1 MYCSFF
7 GFAEKPFDVTPDPK
21 FLYLSRDHRET
32 LAALMYG
39 IRERRGFI
47 AIVGEVGMGKT
58 TLLNTVLGRLDEKTR
73 VAFIFNTDLTFTEML
88 AMTLVDLGLGEPG
101 ETLLKVEGISRL
113 NNFAIQQFSRGGNL
127 VLLVDEAQNLDNS
140 TMENLR
146 LLSNLETRKHKLI
159 QIVLSGQ
166 PELDIKLAQPEL
178 RQLAQR
184 ISLKRYIMPFGEK
197 ETYEYVQHRLSM
209 VDYNGPT
216 LFSRQAQK
224 MIWKYSGGVPRK
236 INVLCDNALLISFAL
251 RQKTIQASVIE
262 EAIKDLSYSP
272 FSGSKEDLVTI
283 PVQPTPPSQNLPF
296 SGSTED
302 LLRSVVQPTLGSTV
316 EASVI
321 DRATVDLPFL
331 DSREDLVTIPVQ
343 STPPSR
349 GKTSRSRLAV
359 AVSVMFAAC
368 LGALVAFL
376 LATSQLKWQ
385 GSGLSEIWT
394 SIRSKIPIQLPLA
407 NPEASPRETGEA
419 GTGETQVVVVNEG
432 DNLTRI
438 ISRTYGRFDTALLS
452 AVLQQNPEVQNPD
465 RLVVG
470 QVIKL
475 PKQD

>member
-1 MYCSFF
+1 
-7 GFAEKPFDVTPDPK
+7 VTPDPK

-58 TLLNTVLGRLDEKTR
+58 TLLNTVLGRLNEKTR

-127 VLLVDEAQNLDNS
+127 VLVVDEAQNLDNS

-166 PELDIKLAQPEL
+166 PELDLKLAQPEL

-184 ISLKRYIMPFGEK
+184 ISLKRYIMPFGDE
-197 ETYEYVQHRLSM
+197 ETYEYVQHRLNM
-209 VDYNGPT
+209 VDYNGPA
-216 LFSRQAQK
+216 LFSRGAQK
-224 MIWKYSGGVPRK
+224 MVWEYSGGVPRK
-236 INVLCDNALLISFAL
+236 INILCDNALLIAYAL

-272 FSGSKEDLVTI
+272 FSGSKEDQASS
-283 PVQPTPPSQNLPF
+283 PVQPTPR
-296 SGSTED
+296 STIEMSEINEVTMD
-302 LLRSVVQPTLGSTV
+302 FP
-316 EASVI
+316 A
-321 DRATVDLPFL
+321 L

-343 STPPSR
+343 PTPPSR
-349 GKTSRSRLAV
+349 GKTSHSRLAV
-359 AVSVMFAAC
+359 AVSVTLAVC
-368 LGALVAFL
+368 LSALVGFL
-376 LATSQLKWQ
+376 LATSQLNWEE
-385 GSGLSEIWT
+385 SGLSDVWT
-394 SIRSKIPIQLPLA
+394 SIQSKIPIQLPLG
-407 NPEASPRETGEA
+407 NPETGEP
-419 GTGETQVVVVNEG
+419 GTGETQVVVVEEG

-438 ISRTYGRFDTALLS
+438 ISRTYGRYDTALLS

-465 RLVVG
+465 RLVAG

-475 PKQD
+475 PPNKQNN

>member
-32 LAALMYG
+32 LASLLYG

-47 AIVGEVGMGKT
+47 AVVGEVGMGKT
-58 TLLNTVLGRLDEKTR
+58 TLLNTVLGRLNEKTR

-88 AMTLVDLGLGEPG
+88 AMALVDLGLGEPG
-101 ETLLKVEGISRL
+101 ETLLKVEGINRL
-113 NNFAIQQFSRGGNL
+113 NNFAIKQFSRGGNL
-127 VLLVDEAQNLDNS
+127 VLVVDEAQNLDNS

-209 VDYNGPT
+209 VEYNGPK

-236 INVLCDNALLISFAL
+236 INVLCDNALLIAYAM
-251 RQKTIQASVIE
+251 RQNTIQASVIE
-262 EAIKDLSYSP
+262 EAIRDLSYSP
-272 FSGSKEDLVTI
+272 FSGSKEDQASS
-283 PVQPTPPSQNLPF
+283 PVQPTP
-296 SGSTED
+296 
-302 LLRSVVQPTLGSTV
+302 RSAV
-316 EASVI
+316 EAGEIEEVTM
-321 DRATVDLPFL
+321 DFPVL
-331 DSREDLVTIPVQ
+331 DSREDVVTIPVRP
-343 STPPSR
+343 TPPSR
-349 GKTSRSRLAV
+349 ENPFRFRAAVAASLVLAV
-359 AVSVMFAAC
+359 C
-368 LGALVAFL
+368 LSALVAFL
-376 LATSQLKWQ
+376 LATSQLNWQ
-385 GSGLSEIWT
+385 GSGLSDLWT
-394 SIRSKIPIQLPLA
+394 SIRSNIPIELPLA
-407 NPEASPRETGEA
+407 NPEASPRETGEP
-419 GTGETQVVVVNEG
+419 GTGETPVVVVKEG
-432 DNLTRI
+432 DSLTRI
-438 ISRTYGRFDTALLS
+438 ISQTYGRFDPALLS

-465 RLVVG
+465 HLVVG

-475 PKQD
+475 PANKQNN